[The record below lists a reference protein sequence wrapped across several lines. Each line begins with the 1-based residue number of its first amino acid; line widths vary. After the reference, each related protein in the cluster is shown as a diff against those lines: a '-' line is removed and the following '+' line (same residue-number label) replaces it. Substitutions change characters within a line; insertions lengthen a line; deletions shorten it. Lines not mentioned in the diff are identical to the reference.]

1 MLARAPI
8 AIERL
13 ATHHQRANFD
23 CGEPALNDFLQRQA
37 GQLER
42 RGFGKTYVALAEDG
56 VHVVGFVTV
65 SAGQIQTQQLPP
77 QLKLPRYPAPVLR
90 IGRLGVDRAQQG
102 RGTGQHLLSFALQMA
117 LEFSEQIG
125 VYAVVVDAKNE
136 RAKAFYS
143 RLGFSESL
151 DDPLCLY
158 LPIAMLKKAV
168 TSPTPKMS

>member
-13 ATHHQRANFD
+13 AAHHQRARFD

-37 GQLER
+37 GQIER
-42 RGFGKTYVALAEDG
+42 RGFGKTYVALADDG
-56 VHVVGFVTV
+56 IQVVGYVTV

-90 IGRLGVDRAQQG
+90 IGRLGVDQAQQG
-102 RGTGQHLLSFALQMA
+102 KGTGQHLLSFALQMA

-151 DDPLCLY
+151 DDPLRLY
-158 LPIAMLKKAV
+158 LPIALLKRAA
-168 TSPTPKMS
+168 TSPTP